1 MIHVLIERHIA
12 DDMISTYEENAK
24 HALHRTYVAPGFI
37 TGEAFVDANAP
48 NHRFLLCKWR
58 SIMDWERWYQS
69 DERQELINM
78 IAPVLQEPETITI
91 LEN

>member
-1 MIHVLIERHIA
+1 MIQVLIERYIA
-12 DDMISTYEENAK
+12 DDMLSTYEENAK

-37 TGEAFVDANAP
+37 AGETLVDINAP

-58 SIMDWERWYQS
+58 SLRDWRRWYQS
-69 DERQELINM
+69 DDRQELMNK
-78 IAPVLQEPETITI
+78 IAPVLQEPEKITV

>member
-12 DDMISTYEENAK
+12 DDMLSTYDENAK

-37 TGEAFVDANAP
+37 TGEAFADVHAP

-58 SIMDWERWYQS
+58 SSGDWHRWYHS
-69 DERQELINM
+69 SERQELMNM
-78 IAPVLQEPETITI
+78 IAPVLQEPEKITV